1 LSQTIEKT
9 VKLFTKTMK
18 RFCLFLILTSAL
30 LGARAQDDPFK
41 PDPLP
46 KPVIKEITPD
56 VLQVGTVKLVKK
68 AREVHIPVT
77 IEMHEGPIEYL
88 VVTGRG
94 KVHESLLVTTAEPY
108 HIQVAMLLLNAK
120 GSGGKLIPENG
131 NKPVP
136 GQPVDIELHWKENG
150 ETRKARI
157 EQFVQ
162 TVRPKLQP
170 AKKGPFIFNGSR
182 VFEGQFLAQRD
193 GSIISLITDNAA
205 QFNNPRPGRDD
216 DEFWRPQ
223 PKGLPAVDSKATVV
237 IRLLKKPPPKKPEP
251 PTSKFEEVEKRNT
264 QGRRVGLLEE
274 GLWFKRGEPKPY
286 TGRVAGHY
294 KNEQLES
301 ERFYENG
308 TQVGVETH
316 WYDSGTKRWE
326 LIYKNGRLISQR
338 SWDPDGNE
346 SK

>member
-1 LSQTIEKT
+1 
-9 VKLFTKTMK
+9 M
-18 RFCLFLILTSAL
+18 
-30 LGARAQDDPFK
+30 
-41 PDPLP
+41 
-46 KPVIKEITPD
+46 
-56 VLQVGTVKLVKK
+56 LQVGTVKLMKK

-108 HIQVAMLLLNAK
+108 HVQVAMLLLNAK
-120 GSGGKLIPENG
+120 GSGGKLIPEDE
-131 NKPVP
+131 KMPIP

-150 ETRKARI
+150 ETKKARI

-193 GSIISLITDNAA
+193 GSIVSLITDNAA
-205 QFNNPRPGRDD
+205 QFNNPRLGRDD
-216 DEFWRPQ
+216 DELWRPQ
-223 PKGLPAVDSKATVV
+223 PKGLPSVDSKATVV
-237 IRLLKKPPPKKPEP
+237 IRLLKKHAPKKHEP
-251 PTSKFEEVEKRNT
+251 HTSKFGEIEKRDSK
-264 QGRRVGLLEE
+264 GLRVGLLEK
-274 GLWFKRGEPKPY
+274 GLWFKRGEPRPY

-308 TQVGVETH
+308 IQVGVETH
-316 WYDSGTKRWE
+316 WYDSGVKRWE
-326 LIYKNGRLISQR
+326 LIYKKGQLISQR

>member
-1 LSQTIEKT
+1 LSQITKKT
-9 VKLFTKTMK
+9 VKLFSKTMK
-18 RFCLFLILTSAL
+18 RICLFLIFSGVLMDI
-30 LGARAQDDPFK
+30 RAQDDPFK
-41 PDPLP
+41 PEPLP
-46 KPVIKEITPD
+46 VPVIKEITPD
-56 VLQVGTVKLVKK
+56 ILQVGTVKLMKK

-94 KVHESLLVTTAEPY
+94 KVHESLFVTTAEPY
-108 HIQVAMLLLNAK
+108 HVQVAMLLLNAK
-120 GSGGKLIPENG
+120 GSGGKLIPDEG
-131 NKPVP
+131 NRPVP

-150 ETRKARI
+150 KAKKARI

-170 AKKGPFIFNGSR
+170 ATKGPFIFNGSR

-205 QFNNPRPGRDD
+205 QFNNPRPGRED
-216 DEFWRPQ
+216 DELWRPQ
-223 PKGLPAVDSKATVV
+223 PKGLPAIDSKATVV
-237 IRLLKKPPPKKPEP
+237 IRLLPNTAPNKHEP
-251 PTSKFEEVEKRNT
+251 PTAKFEEVEKRNT
-264 QGRRVGLLEE
+264 KGARVGLLEK
-274 GLWFKRGEPKPY
+274 GLWFKRGESTPY

-308 TQVGVETH
+308 IQVGVETH
-316 WYDSGTKRWE
+316 WYDSGVKRWA

>member
-1 LSQTIEKT
+1 LSQITKKT
-9 VKLFTKTMK
+9 VKLFSKTMK
-18 RFCLFLILTSAL
+18 RICFFLIFSGVLM
-30 LGARAQDDPFK
+30 GARAQDAPFK
-41 PDPLP
+41 PEPLP
-46 KPVIKEITPD
+46 EPVIKEITPD
-56 VLQVGTVKLVKK
+56 VLQVGTVKLLKK

-77 IEMHEGPIEYL
+77 IEMHEGLIEYL

-108 HIQVAMLLLNAK
+108 HVQVAMLLLNAK
-120 GSGGKLIPENG
+120 GSGGKLIPEDG

-150 ETRKARI
+150 KTKKARI
-157 EQFVQ
+157 EQFLQ

-205 QFNNPRPGRDD
+205 QFNNPRPGRVD
-216 DEFWRPQ
+216 DELWCPQ

-237 IRLLKKPPPKKPEP
+237 IRLLKNSAPKKPEP
-251 PTSKFEEVEKRNT
+251 PTSKFEEVEKRNA
-264 QGRRVGLLEE
+264 QGARVGLLEK

-308 TQVGVETH
+308 IQVGVETH
-316 WYDSGTKRWE
+316 WYDSGVKRWE
-326 LIYKNGRLISQR
+326 LIYKNGQLISQR